1 MATST
6 SVLRDGKPHF
16 VASSEIDPPCR
27 PQLRD
32 GPDEHPSSWA
42 ERRMAIILVSG
53 LAATALGGPTLT
65 LEGGGFRA
73 QSAATGFVA
82 GMLAYV
88 GRQQAPPN
96 PTLEAPQPLP

>member
-1 MATST
+1 MTPLQPKLA
-6 SVLRDGKPHF
+6 VNG
-16 VASSEIDPPCR
+16 
-27 PQLRD
+27 
-32 GPDEHPSSWA
+32 GPDVHPSFLGGKT
-42 ERRMAIILVSG
+42 MAIILVSG

-96 PTLEAPQPLP
+96 PTLEAPQPSP